1 MPTQFGLKPTSE
13 RVFVRVQHIAGDGKI
28 LSTQSM
34 NVWQQPF
41 TKVLSTV
48 IDALA
53 AAYGANEEDATLV
66 EEAPIPIKGR
76 VRRGR
81 KA

>member
-1 MPTQFGLKPTSE
+1 MPTQFGQKPTSE

-41 TKVLSTV
+41 AAVLTTV

-53 AAYGANEEDATLV
+53 AAYGANEEDDPV
-66 EEAPIPIKGR
+66 EVAPVPIKGR